1 MSETMTSS
9 TTRAADTTSADYW
22 SEVARAW
29 QHGRDRTWRAHSD
42 AVNAALCRRWLPAGG
57 VKRLLKTDLFDEAA
71 AAGIVPALADRA
83 RSIYAI
89 DTSRETVVLART
101 RYPSVRGAATDVRS
115 LPFADGSF
123 DAVISNSTLD
133 HFTHARDITAA
144 LEELHRVLTPRG
156 RLVLTL
162 DNAANPAIAL
172 RNALPFTWLARLGL
186 VPYFV
191 GTTLGPTMAAA
202 VLERIGFR
210 VIEVTAILHCPRVL
224 AVPLARLAD
233 TAGSRWAPRLLRA
246 LAHFEH
252 AERWPT
258 RFRTGHFVAVLS
270 EKMTPRAP
278 EHSEGGDAP

>member
-1 MSETMTSS
+1 MTSS
-9 TTRAADTTSADYW
+9 TPRGADTTSAEYW
-22 SEVARAW
+22 NDVARAW

-42 AVNAALCRRWLPAGG
+42 AVNAALCRRWLPTGG

-83 RSIYAI
+83 RGIYAI
-89 DTSRETVVLART
+89 DTSRETVALART
-101 RYPSVRGAATDVRS
+101 RYPSVRGATTDVRS

-123 DAVISNSTLD
+123 DAVVSNSTLD
-133 HFTHARDITAA
+133 HFTHAGDITAA
-144 LEELHRVLTPRG
+144 LEELHRVLTPGG
-156 RLVLTL
+156 RLILTL

-191 GTTLGPTMAAA
+191 GTTLGPTMATA

-224 AVPLARLAD
+224 AVPVARLAD
-233 TAGSRWAPRLLRA
+233 AAGPRWPPRLLRT
-246 LAHFEH
+246 LARFEH

-270 EKMTPRAP
+270 EKDDTARPRT
-278 EHSEGGDAP
+278 

>member
-1 MSETMTSS
+1 MPLPPSEARTP
-9 TTRAADTTSADYW
+9 AA
-22 SEVARAW
+22 
-29 QHGRDRTWRAHSD
+29 
-42 AVNAALCRRWLPAGG
+42 AA
-57 VKRLLKTDLFDEAA
+57 AA
-71 AAGIVPALADRA
+71 AAGPDLSAHTPMMRQYLGIKAEFPDTLVFYRMGDFYEVFFDDA
-83 RSIYAI
+83 RKA
-89 DTSRETVVLART
+89 SRLLDVTLTA
-101 RYPSVRGAATDVRS
+101 RGAATDVRS

-270 EKMTPRAP
+270 EKDDTASPRA
-278 EHSEGGDAP
+278 